1 VRDEQSAVPD
11 SLRVAAAISWRFL
24 VLVGALVV
32 VLWLLDFFLVLVIP
46 LLIAVLLAALTLPL
60 VELGVRYRLPRALAV
75 GLTLLLVVGIVM
87 GLFTLVGTQLASGF
101 ADLSS
106 QASDGFL
113 AMQSWLANGPLDL
126 SNQQISTFLEQ
137 ARGQISANSEEI
149 AARALT
155 ITATAGE
162 VVTGAFLVFFSLIF
176 LLLEGNKIWGWLV
189 QLLPQTVHSPVDRA
203 ARDGWVTLTA
213 YVRASILV
221 ASADAVG
228 IGVGAALLGVPL
240 AIPLAVLVFLGAFVP
255 IVGALVSGGVAVLV
269 ALFALGP
276 VTALAM
282 LGVVILVQQLEAHVL
297 QPLLLGRAVSVH
309 PLAVVLAIGAGL
321 LVAGIVGALF
331 SVPLVAF
338 LNTVVHSLRGR
349 KDTSV
354 SELERLQV
362 RVDLRRHA
370 DRVRRRRS

>member
-1 VRDEQSAVPD
+1 MHDEQSAVPD
-11 SLRVAAAISWRFL
+11 SLRVAATISWRFL

-60 VELGVRYRLPRALAV
+60 VELAVRYRLPRGVAV
-75 GLTLLLVVGIVM
+75 ALTLLLVIGILM

-101 ADLSS
+101 AGLSS
-106 QASDGFL
+106 QATAGFL

-126 SNQQISTFLEQ
+126 SNRQIDTFLEQ

-149 AARALT
+149 AARAVI

-162 VVTGAFLVFFSLIF
+162 IVTGAFLVFFSLIF

-189 QLLPQTVHSPVDRA
+189 RLFPQTVQSPVDRA
-203 ARDGWVTLTA
+203 GRDGWGTLTS

-221 ASADAVG
+221 ASADAIG

-269 ALFALGP
+269 ALVALGP
-276 VTALAM
+276 VKALAM

-321 LVAGIVGALF
+321 LIAGIVGALF

-349 KDTSV
+349 QDTWV
-354 SELERLQV
+354 TELERLQV

-370 DRVRRRRS
+370 DRVRRRRP

>member
-1 VRDEQSAVPD
+1 MRDEQSAVPD